1 MSSNAATILLVEDE
15 PTLLTLYRLAL
26 SHVGTIVTA
35 TTVQEA
41 LKTIEQANQAALF
54 PTVILLDLLL
64 PTTIGEHVN
73 YDERGGF
80 VLLKHIR
87 SIKPMQQIPV
97 FVMTNLDSFEDRKQA
112 TELGATGY
120 IVKSNVVP
128 SDIIR
133 EIQPYL

>member
-26 SHVGTIVTA
+26 SHIGTIVSA
-35 TTVQEA
+35 TTVEEA
-41 LKTIEQANQAALF
+41 LVVIEQAGQATILPA
-54 PTVILLDLLL
+54 VILLDLLL
-64 PTTIGEHVN
+64 PSKTGQHVN
-73 YDERGGF
+73 YDERSGF

-87 SIKPMQQIPV
+87 SLPLMQQIPV
-97 FVMTNLDSFEDRKQA
+97 FVMTNLDSLEDRKQA
-112 TELGATGY
+112 TQLGATGY